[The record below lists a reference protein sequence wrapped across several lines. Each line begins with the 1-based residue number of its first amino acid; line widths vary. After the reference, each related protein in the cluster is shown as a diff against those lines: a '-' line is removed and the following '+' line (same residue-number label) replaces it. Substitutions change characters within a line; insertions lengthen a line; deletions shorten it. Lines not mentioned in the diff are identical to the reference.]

1 MGIFDWLVI
10 KIIMIWLKGREFG
23 LNRNWLLWV
32 GFVCY
37 WEWDNGRVINDKNL
51 IRIIC
56 VLLKWFF
63 IK

>member
-32 GFVCY
+32 GFVRY

-51 IRIIC
+51 IWIIC

>member
-32 GFVCY
+32 GFVRY

>member
-32 GFVCY
+32 GFVYY

-51 IRIIC
+51 IWIIC

>member
-1 MGIFDWLVI
+1 MVV

-32 GFVCY
+32 GFVRY

-51 IRIIC
+51 IWIIC